1 VMKTWIYVDIENI
14 ARENICE
21 HDTLL

>member
-1 VMKTWIYVDIENI
+1 MKTWIYVDIENI